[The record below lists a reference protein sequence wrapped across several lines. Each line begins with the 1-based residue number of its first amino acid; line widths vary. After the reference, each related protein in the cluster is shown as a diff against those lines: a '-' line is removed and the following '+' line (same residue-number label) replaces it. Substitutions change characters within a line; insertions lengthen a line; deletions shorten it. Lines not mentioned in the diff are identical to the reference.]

1 MATLTETAYYA
12 RKIIKYG
19 SIAVVVLL
27 ILRGAFLA
35 FRTYWK
41 RAHPPPPPPPTV
53 AFGKLPKL
61 KFPERNNLPKLTY
74 KVETISG
81 KLPNLSS
88 QAKVFF
94 VPQPSSNLL
103 AWDNTK
109 AWARQLGFSREPQAI
124 DRFEYRFTSDTTP
137 STTLEVHV
145 LSKNFRLYY
154 DWKSDLEILSQ
165 GSPPQEKEAIA
176 LARGFLQ
183 GANALP
189 DDLTKG
195 SAEVIYLKYKDGSLT
210 KALFF
215 SEANF
220 AKVNLFR
227 QDLDNLKILPANP
240 KDANIS
246 VTLGPTAS
254 RNRGIIEVRYIHA
267 PISQANFATYPLKEV
282 NVAWSELIE
291 GKAFIASLGNN
302 PEGKITIRN
311 AYLAYYDS
319 EEGQNFLQPVVVFEG
334 DNDFYAYV
342 PAITDTWLEQ

>member
-1 MATLTETAYYA
+1 MATLTQTAYYSRQA
-12 RKIIKYG
+12 IKYG
-19 SIAVVVLL
+19 SIGLVALL
-27 ILRGAFLA
+27 ILRGAFLS
-35 FRTYWK
+35 FRAYWK
-41 RAHPPPPPPPTV
+41 KAHPPPPPPPTV

-61 KFPERNNLPKLTY
+61 KFPERNNLPKLSF

-81 KLPNLSS
+81 SLPKLSS

-103 AWDNTK
+103 AWDTTK
-109 AWARQLGFSREPQAI
+109 AWAKQLGFSREPEAV
-124 DRFEYRFTSDTTP
+124 DKFAYRFTSETAP
-137 STTLEVHV
+137 PTTLEVNV
-145 LSKNFRLYY
+145 LSKNFHLYY

-165 GSPPQEKEAIA
+165 GNPSQEKEAIA

-183 GANALP
+183 GAGALT

-195 SAEVIYLKYKDGSLT
+195 SAEVIYLKYKDGNLT

-220 AKVNLFR
+220 VKVNLFR

-254 RNRGIIEVRYIHA
+254 RNRGIIEVRYTHA
-267 PISQANFATYPLKEV
+267 PVSQANFATYPLKEV
-282 NVAWSELIE
+282 GVAWTQLTE

-319 EEGQNFLQPVVVFEG
+319 EEAQNFLQPVVAFEG

-342 PAITDTWLEQ
+342 PAVNDTWLEQ

>member
-1 MATLTETAYYA
+1 MATLTETAYYSRQA
-12 RKIIKYG
+12 IKYG
-19 SIAVVVLL
+19 SIAVVILL
-27 ILRGAFLA
+27 ILRGAFLS

-41 RAHPPPPPPPTV
+41 KAHPPPPPAPTV
-53 AFGKLPKL
+53 TFGKLPKL
-61 KFPERNNLPKLTY
+61 EFPERKDLPKLSF
-74 KVETISG
+74 KLETISG
-81 KLPNLSS
+81 TLPKLAT

-94 VPQPSSNLL
+94 IPQPSSNLL

-109 AWARQLGFSREPQAI
+109 AWARQLGFNREPEAI
-124 DRFEYRFTSDTTP
+124 DRYEYRFTSETNPPTI
-137 STTLEVHV
+137 LEVHV

-165 GSPPQEKEAIA
+165 GNPPQEKEAIA

-183 GANALP
+183 GAGALSE
-189 DDLTKG
+189 DLSQG
-195 SAEVIYLKYKDGSLT
+195 PAEVTYLKYKDGNLT

-240 KDANIS
+240 KDTNVSI
-246 VTLGPTAS
+246 TIGPTGN
-254 RNRGIIEVRYIHA
+254 RNRGIIEAKYTYA
-267 PISQANFATYPLKEV
+267 SISQANFATYPLKDV
-282 NVAWSELIE
+282 NAAWSQLTD
-291 GKAFIASLGNN
+291 GKAFVANLGNN
-302 PEGKITIRN
+302 SGEKIIIRN

-319 EEGQNFLQPVVVFEG
+319 ENPQNFLQPVIVFEG

-342 PAITDTWLEQ
+342 PAVSETWFE